1 LKPTATKPKYI
12 TPSALQRFISSAL
25 KEDIGNGDHTTLACI
40 PPKKKVKAKL
50 IVKDEGIIAGV
61 EMAKFIFKKIDKNL
75 ILKISVRDG
84 EDTKLGDIAFIVEG
98 KAQSIVTGERLVL
111 NCMQRMSGI
120 ATKTSQLVSIC
131 RKTRVRILDTR
142 KTTPGFRMLE
152 KWAVKIGGGEN
163 HRFGLFDMILIKDNH
178 VDYCGGI
185 KNAILST
192 NDYLKRKKKK
202 LKIEVEV
209 RNMKELSEA
218 LSVGKINRILL
229 DNFSLE
235 QMKEAVKQVN
245 KKFETEASGGIN
257 ESNIRAYAETGVDF
271 ISIGA
276 LTHSFRSLDMSLK
289 AF

>member
-1 LKPTATKPKYI
+1 MKPTATKPKYI